1 MKTCRSTRLT
11 IRRATPKRRR
21 RRRHFAQRNPWPDH
35 KPMNLLKGA
44 TWYGNELAAPLA
56 APFKVTR
63 RVCARVPVVPLW
75 AHMPNKRAGES
86 TSAKSLACTCRSF
99 AFLLEIEPFFR
110 ITAHD
115 SLLLHFIM
123 VGRWLL
129 CPTPPPFQPIKL
141 SFTGWQVCVCV
152 LACVRLQVTWAQ
164 LHFGLAYTHS
174 CTNKSR
180 LGRLIWL
187 RRSNS
192 SNSVMSF
199 PRHLPEGEARGKK
212 QLSALT
218 TFVDFEVRNRVLCS
232 KILLRCPWQY
242 LGMFGKFAGNFSLQA
257 SRPGNGTN
265 TNPSWRE
272 GGGGWR
278 GR

>member
-1 MKTCRSTRLT
+1 MEMSSLRRSLHLSKSLGVFARVCQSFLCGRTCQTKELGSPQAP
-11 IRRATPKRRR
+11 RALLAHVGHSHSCWKLSP
-21 RRRHFAQRNPWPDH
+21 FFGLQ
-35 KPMNLLKGA
+35 PMIHYYSISLWWG
-44 TWYGNELAAPLA
+44 GGCCAPL
-56 APFKVTR
+56 
-63 RVCARVPVVPLW
+63 
-75 AHMPNKRAGES
+75 
-86 TSAKSLACTCRSF
+86 
-99 AFLLEIEPFFR
+99 
-110 ITAHD
+110 
-115 SLLLHFIM
+115 
-123 VGRWLL
+123 
-129 CPTPPPFQPIKL
+129 PPPFQPIKL

-187 RRSNS
+187 RRRNS

-218 TFVDFEVRNRVLCS
+218 TFVDFEARNRVLGS

-265 TNPSWRE
+265 TNPSWP
-272 GGGGWR
+272 GGGAGA
-278 GR
+278 